1 MVTLT
6 LTNNGLPMH
15 LGGSEDFVHTD
26 PGALDFLIKNYDIK
40 SWLDIGCG
48 PGWMVKKALESGLD
62 AYGVDGDFTVTV
74 PEEIKDRHFIHD
86 FSTGPW
92 VPDPVKT
99 RDKFDLAWTVEFV
112 EHVDARY
119 ISNFVEPMK
128 RCKYVVMT
136 HAFPNQP
143 GWHHVNCQT
152 TEYWIHI
159 MRAFGF
165 EADAEAT
172 NALRAS
178 STMEERYIRQQSLF
192 LKNLNYDNL

>member
-1 MVTLT
+1 MVKLI

-15 LGGSEDFVHTD
+15 LGGSDDFVHTD
-26 PGALDFLIKNYDIK
+26 DGALDFLIKTFDIK

-48 PGWMVKKALESGLD
+48 PGWMVKKALERGLD

-92 VPDPVKT
+92 VPPLEKT
-99 RDKFDLAWTVEFV
+99 RGKFDLAWTVEFV
-112 EHVDARY
+112 EHVEARY
-119 ISNFVEPMK
+119 IQNFVTPMQQ
-128 RCKYVVMT
+128 CKYVVMT

-143 GWHHVNCQT
+143 GHHHVNCQT
-152 TEYWIHI
+152 TEYWIHV

-192 LKNLNYDNL
+192 LRNLNYAD